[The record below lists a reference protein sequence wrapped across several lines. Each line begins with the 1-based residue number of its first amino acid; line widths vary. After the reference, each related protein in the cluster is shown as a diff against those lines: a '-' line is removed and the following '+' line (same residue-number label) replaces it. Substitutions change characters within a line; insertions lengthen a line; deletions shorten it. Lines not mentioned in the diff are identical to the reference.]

1 MIFRKISYGKFTLL
15 KHFLNHKKYEV
26 INLKNHFCQPPSNCF
41 FEVHV
46 FSSTF
51 KQPKFLSMSTN
62 SHVKKKV
69 TAVISILFLLPP
81 IVMFMMWTSV
91 GLGSPDMSDVDKQ
104 ETFLGYFSGLF
115 ENIHVVNIV
124 SIILCLVSVIFASRS
139 FQKKLLPL
147 RIIMLITVL
156 VAIFIILFDISQLAR
171 KAY

>member
-1 MIFRKISYGKFTLL
+1 
-15 KHFLNHKKYEV
+15 
-26 INLKNHFCQPPSNCF
+26 
-41 FEVHV
+41 
-46 FSSTF
+46 
-51 KQPKFLSMSTN
+51 MSTN